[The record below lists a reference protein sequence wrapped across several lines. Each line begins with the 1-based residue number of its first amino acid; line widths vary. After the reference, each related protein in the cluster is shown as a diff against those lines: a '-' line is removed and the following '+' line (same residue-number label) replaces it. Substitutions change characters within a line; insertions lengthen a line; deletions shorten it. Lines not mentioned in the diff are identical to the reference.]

1 MRFPEVAQVSL
12 TERFQ
17 QLKTQGKKIL
27 LPYIT
32 GGISPDWIEVLRSM
46 AAYGADGI
54 EVGIPFSDP
63 MMDGPVIQEAS
74 SLALGRSVTPYSL
87 ISEIARAEVDIPLVA
102 MTYYNL
108 VFRGGHKRIA
118 NLLAGSS
125 VSGVIIPDLPYDE
138 AEDWIT
144 EADRAGVDNVL
155 MAAPT
160 TSNERMEKIAKRSR
174 GFIYGIGLL
183 GVTGERSELAASAL
197 QVATA
202 LKSITDLP
210 VLVGIGVSTPEQ
222 AREICQIADG
232 VIVGSAVVRRV
243 LDGAGPEGVGEFIAQ
258 LRSAIDGLS

>member
-1 MRFPEVAQVSL
+1 MSL
-12 TERFQ
+12 TEHFQ
-17 QLKTQGKKIL
+17 WVRSRGKKIL

-32 GGISPDWIEVLRSM
+32 GGISPEWLDVLRSM
-46 AAYGADGI
+46 VACGADGV

-74 SLALGRSVTPYSL
+74 STALRRGTTPYSL
-87 ISEIARAEVDIPLVA
+87 VSEMARAEVDVPLIA

-118 NLLAGSS
+118 NLLAESS
-125 VSGVIIPDLPYDE
+125 VSGTIIPDLPYDE
-138 AEDWIT
+138 ADEWIA
-144 EADRAGVDNVL
+144 EADAAGVDNVL

-160 TSNERMEKIAKRSR
+160 TSSERMKEIAKRSR

-197 QVATA
+197 RVANA
-202 LKSITDLP
+202 LKNVTDLS

-222 AREICQIADG
+222 ARDICQVADG

-243 LDGAGPEGVGEFIAQ
+243 LDGASPEEVGEFIAE
-258 LRSAIDGLS
+258 LRSAIDEAS